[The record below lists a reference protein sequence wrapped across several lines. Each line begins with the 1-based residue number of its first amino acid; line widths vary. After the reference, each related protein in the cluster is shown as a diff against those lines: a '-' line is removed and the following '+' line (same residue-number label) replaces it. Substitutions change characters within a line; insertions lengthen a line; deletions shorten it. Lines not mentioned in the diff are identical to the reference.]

1 MHRRAPVLLVV
12 LLAGCKSP
20 DASQTSAPPSE
31 TAQPAPPP
39 PPKASA
45 DPNDPFAQYPG
56 SQELCNQLIINEG
69 KPLHWRSWTTTD
81 EWTTVTDHYKNR
93 AKGIPTTQG
102 TDRLEFHS
110 GKDRV
115 LMIYPA
121 AVASSHPQCKKPI
134 DPSSKT
140 VVMLS
145 EMRMP

>member
-1 MHRRAPVLLVV
+1 MHRWSLLLLLV
-12 LLAGCKSP
+12 ACKSP
-20 DASQTSAPPSE
+20 DATQTSTAPSE
-31 TAQPAPPP
+31 SAAPAPPP
-39 PPKASA
+39 KPVV

-69 KPLHWRSWTTTD
+69 KPLHWRSWTTQD
-81 EWTTVTDHYKNR
+81 EWAKVTDHYKDR

-121 AVASSHPQCKKPI
+121 AVASTHPQCKKPL
-134 DPSSKT
+134 DPSDKT
-140 VVMLS
+140 VIMLS